1 MADEIQSPGST
12 LGTLAAEGFAAF
24 TATLGSTPQA
34 FVAELLKPFEE
45 RIADR
50 ICDLII
56 AKFAKTAEMGHPN
69 VDLQNSF
76 NKPFVPDA

>member
-1 MADEIQSPGST
+1 MDQTSGQT

-34 FVAELLKPFEE
+34 FVAELIRPFEE

-50 ICDLII
+50 IADLVI
-56 AKFAKTAEMGHPN
+56 AKLSNTAEIGKFN
-69 VDLQNSF
+69 NDLQKSF
-76 NKPFVPDA
+76 DKPFVPDA